1 MTDINNMIPFII
13 QILEIFQVLAFY
25 LIYFIFI
32 FFLMKKCNYFE
43 YLCCYLKHFINY
55 FQHKEKNKFAK
66 NINLFIRN
74 KLKLLNF
81 CQF

>member
-1 MTDINNMIPFII
+1 
-13 QILEIFQVLAFY
+13 
-25 LIYFIFI
+25 
-32 FFLMKKCNYFE
+32 MKKCNYFE
-43 YLCCYLKHFINY
+43 YLYCYLKHFINY